1 MKSSLKIVD
10 WLASGSSL
18 CRSGTIML
26 VKNAQSEEARAA
38 AKNIPPVL
46 DDIEHIPSAHEQ
58 PP

>member
-1 MKSSLKIVD
+1 
-10 WLASGSSL
+10 
-18 CRSGTIML
+18 ML